1 MTSANPTY
9 IVMLGVPGAGKGTQA
24 RRLEE
29 EFGLK
34 QISTGDIFRENLK
47 NQTALGVL
55 AKSYMDKGDLV
66 PDDVTIRMVEDR
78 LTRPDCQAG
87 AIFDGFPRTLG
98 QASAL
103 ETMLNSKGYG
113 VALVPLVNV
122 SDEEVMRRLTGRR
135 TCRRCQAVYHLEF
148 NPPPPDHRCAQG
160 QGEPCDLYQRDDDKP
175 ETVKNRLYVYYKQT
189 SPLVGF
195 YYAKGLLKEIDG
207 TRTIDE
213 INVELIGVVKGIIG

>member
-47 NQTALGVL
+47 NQTPLGVL

-66 PDDVTIRMVEDR
+66 PDDVTIGMVEER
-78 LTRPDCQAG
+78 ISRPDCQAG

-103 ETMLNSKGYG
+103 DTMLGSKGYCI
-113 VALVPLVNV
+113 ALVPLVNV

-135 TCRRCQAVYHLEF
+135 TCRRCQAVYHIEF
-148 NPPPPDHRCAQG
+148 NPPPPGHQCVQG
-160 QGEPCDLYQRDDDKP
+160 NGEPCDLYQRDDDKP
-175 ETVKNRLYVYYKQT
+175 ETVKNRLFVYYKQT
-189 SPLVGF
+189 SPLIGY
-195 YYAKGLLKEIDG
+195 YYAKGLLQDIDG
-207 TRTIDE
+207 TRPIAE
-213 INVELIGVVKGIIG
+213 INAELVQAVRSLTA

>member
-1 MTSANPTY
+1 MPSANPTY

-47 NQTALGVL
+47 NQTPLGLL
-55 AKSYMDKGDLV
+55 AKSYMDKGELV
-66 PDDVTIRMVEDR
+66 PDDVTIRMVEER
-78 LTRPDCQAG
+78 LSRPDCQAG

-103 ETMLNSKGYG
+103 DTMLEAQGITIT
-113 VALVPLVNV
+113 LVPLVNV
-122 SDEEVMRRLTGRR
+122 GDEEVIRRLTGRR

-148 NPPPPDHRCAQG
+148 NPPPPGHQCAQG
-160 QGEPCDLYQRDDDKP
+160 NGGCDLYQRDDDKP
-175 ETVKNRLYVYYKQT
+175 ETVKNRLFVYYKQT
-189 SPLVGF
+189 SPLIGY

-207 TRTIDE
+207 TRPIE
-213 INVELIGVVKGIIG
+213 AVNAELVAAVRRLVV